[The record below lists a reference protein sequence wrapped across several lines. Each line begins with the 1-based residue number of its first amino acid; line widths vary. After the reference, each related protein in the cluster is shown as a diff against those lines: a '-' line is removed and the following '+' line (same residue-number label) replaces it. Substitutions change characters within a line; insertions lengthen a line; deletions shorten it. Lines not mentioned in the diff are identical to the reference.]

1 MASVQASV
9 KCYIVDA
16 NSYNILLRLQ
26 WIRQTYMYYD
36 YNKEEV
42 YIKGHDS
49 VYHKIDMQLALINND
64 ELPTMIINN
73 IDDKL

>member
-1 MASVQASV
+1 
-9 KCYIVDA
+9 
-16 NSYNILLRLQ
+16 
-26 WIRQTYMYYD
+26 MYYD
-36 YNKEEV
+36 YNKGEV